1 MFAYI
6 LKNGSKRLISLTTN
20 TCLRF
25 LELYVGSF
33 KETLPI
39 ETEMET
45 WFLETM
51 FPSFERIMKNNH
63 KFAKTPQVWHSNR
76 TGSASKVCSLG
87 SARNWET
94 WIIFEK
100 VKSHVNNKTYSF
112 IKPAFVE
119 KCLRPVFNVIAV
131 QTLYSWGEK
140 LCLCIRDEP
149 NNAWKTDFR
158 TEGVVLLAL
167 IWIGSHFYSLSL
179 FWFFIVLCYLMYVC
193 IYLFNYY
200 YLT

>member
-1 MFAYI
+1 MFK
-6 LKNGSKRLISLTTN
+6 LPRTLGGELQGNPSHRNRNGKLVPRDNVSFLWKNDEKIITN
-20 TCLRF
+20 L
-25 LELYVGSF
+25 VKKKKKKS
-33 KETLPI
+33 
-39 ETEMET
+39 
-45 WFLETM
+45 
-51 FPSFERIMKNNH
+51 
-63 KFAKTPQVWHSNR
+63 PQVWHSNR

-100 VKSHVNNKTYSF
+100 VKRHVNNQTYSF

-149 NNAWKTDFR
+149 NNAWKTEFR
-158 TEGVVLLAL
+158 TEGAVLLAF
-167 IWIGSHFYSLSL
+167 IWISSHLYLLFIFVLILYCALLSN
-179 FWFFIVLCYLMYVC
+179 VC
-193 IYLFNYY
+193 MYLFV
-200 YLT
+200 